1 METEVMEKS
10 LLELLR
16 HEDPLVRQLAQQ
28 IVELLAQY
36 EQKEGEE
43 IETRLRRK

>member
-1 METEVMEKS
+1 MTNVVDTTLLEALQHEDEAVRKLAQM
-10 LLELLR
+10 LLELL
-16 HEDPLVRQLAQQ
+16 EK
-28 IVELLAQY
+28 Y